1 MQDIKVDSVLEEKTE
16 EVNLVKKEI
25 KYDKISFDFH
35 KKCNFVFQMKTLHKE
50 LDHLKEVTKV
60 KAFRS
65 CEELRQQGLQNDG
78 DYPVDPDGELVG
90 EKPIQVSCEADTGT
104 TVVGGEMKATL
115 EACEGDAC
123 SKIKF
128 NYTQSMSQMKALIGI
143 SETCSQNIS
152 FRCFGSPLK
161 VGTKNLGYW
170 LDHHCKKKYFSE
182 SRSI

>member
-1 MQDIKVDSVLEEKTE
+1 
-16 EVNLVKKEI
+16 
-25 KYDKISFDFH
+25 
-35 KKCNFVFQMKTLHKE
+35 MKTLNKE

-170 LDHHCKKKYFSE
+170 LDHHGKKKYFSE